1 MRRYRSF
8 AKINL
13 HLEVVG
19 RRPDGYHDLRTVFQT
34 VDLADEIWI
43 APRRQ
48 AGVELRVE
56 EADLPTD
63 ARNLAFRAAQV
74 FLADR
79 APASAGVALTLRKR
93 IPAGGGLGG
102 GSSNAATVLRALERE
117 FGTPEDAGWKLDAAR
132 ALGADVPFFLVGGT
146 AIGRG
151 RGDEIEALADAPDP
165 GRALALLRPPYGIS
179 TAEVFGALSVG
190 AGGDSAS
197 FTWPPPGR
205 DAGDFASWIGVNELE
220 APAFRLR
227 PDLATLYTAV
237 VRSGARRVLMSG
249 SGSALFALF
258 DGGEAL
264 DRAASS
270 WPPDIVWTR
279 LRSIGRAAWNAASGF
294 GGAEEGT

>member
-13 HLEVVG
+13 HLEVAA
-19 RRPDGYHDLRTVFQT
+19 RRADGYHDLRTVFQT
-34 VDLADEIWI
+34 VDLSDELWV

-56 EADLPTD
+56 ASDLPAD
-63 ARNLAFRAAQV
+63 ARNLAYRAAQI

-79 APASAGVALTLRKR
+79 APAGAGVALVLRKR

-117 FGTPEDAGWKLDAAR
+117 FGTADDEGWKLGVAR
-132 ALGADVPFFLVGGT
+132 SLGADVPFFLVGGT

-151 RGDEIEALADAPDP
+151 RGDEIEALADAPRP
-165 GRALALLRPPYGIS
+165 SGELVLVMPPYGIS
-179 TAEVFGALSVG
+179 TAAVFGELAVG
-190 AGGDSAS
+190 GRVTSPA
-197 FTWPPPGR
+197 FVWPQPGR
-205 DAGDFASWIGVNELE
+205 DAGDFTSWIGSNELE

-227 PDLATLYTAV
+227 PELAALYTAV

-258 DGGEAL
+258 DGVAAVE
-264 DRAASS
+264 RAARS

-279 LRSIGRAAWNAASGF
+279 LESLGRAAWNAASGF